1 VIRHRPR
8 RLALALAVALAA
20 LTGAVDRPAGATPGA
35 HAAPEAPE
43 VPATPGSAA
52 QTPAFYTPPS
62 PLPAGADGDV
72 IRSERITYANST
84 ATRIMYLSRDV
95 NNRPM
100 AVTGTVLVPT
110 AAWTGGGPRPIV
122 GYAPFTVG
130 MADKCAL
137 SHLLAGESAG
147 DFTSGVQTGF
157 VNALLA
163 KGIAVAQT
171 DYQGLGTPGDHT
183 YVMRLPQ
190 GRAVLDAI
198 RAARRLPGT
207 GLPTNGP
214 IGIAGYS
221 QGGGASAAAVELAP
235 TYAPE
240 LDVRGA
246 YVGAPPA
253 DLSVVAR
260 ALDGSFYAGFLAFA
274 LIGAN
279 TAYPQLDIPGL
290 ANEAG
295 RQVLTQANTLCTFDA
310 VLTFA
315 FRQTTTL
322 TADGR
327 SVPTYLDQEPYRSVV
342 AQQKLGTVR
351 PAAPVMVEHSSF
363 DDVLPFAQG
372 QQLARD
378 WCARGANV
386 QFRDLFTFIPLF
398 AHLFQ
403 AGQAGTNAA
412 NWLAGRF
419 GGTAATPNC
428 GQF

>member
-20 LTGAVDRPAGATPGA
+20 LASGIRPAD
-35 HAAPEAPE
+35 AAPSAPAAPDAPDSATQ
-43 VPATPGSAA
+43 VPP
-52 QTPAFYTPPS
+52 FYTPPS
-62 PLPAGADGDV
+62 PLPAGRDGDV
-72 IRSERITYANST
+72 IRSERITYANAT
-84 ATRIMYLSRDV
+84 GTRIMYLSRDV

-110 AAWTGGGPRPIV
+110 AAWPGGGPRPIV
-122 GYAPFTVG
+122 AYAPFTAG
-130 MADKCAL
+130 MADQCAV
-137 SHLLAGESAG
+137 SHLVAGESFG

-157 VNALLA
+157 INALLA

-183 YVMRLPQ
+183 YVVRLPQ
-190 GRAVLDAI
+190 GRAVLDSV

-214 IGIAGYS
+214 VGIAGYS
-221 QGGGASAAAVELAP
+221 QGGGASAAAAELAP
-235 TYAPE
+235 TYAPD
-240 LDVRGA
+240 LDIRGA

-253 DLSVVAR
+253 DLAAVAR

-274 LIGAN
+274 LIGVNA
-279 TAYPQLDIPGL
+279 AYPQLNIPGL

-295 RQVLTQANTLCTFDA
+295 QQVLTQANTLCTFDA
-310 VLTFA
+310 VLTFP

-322 TADGR
+322 TRDGR
-327 SVPTYLDQEPYRSVV
+327 SVPTYLGEEPYKAVV
-342 AQQKLGTVR
+342 DQQKLGTVR
-351 PAAPVMVEHSSF
+351 PTAPVMVEHSSF

-403 AGQAGTNAA
+403 GGTAGTNAA

-419 GGTAATPNC
+419 GGTPATPNC
-428 GQF
+428 GLF